1 MRPIPTPPHEGTPT
15 LSTLPRATLVVTVIG
30 VLLGLLLAALDQ
42 TIVGTAL
49 PRIVSELGGFDRFA
63 WVFTAYMLA
72 STAGLPI
79 AGKLSDLYGRKPLY
93 LAGLA
98 IFMLGSI
105 LSGLSQT
112 MMQLIVFR
120 GLQGLGAAVI
130 MANAFAIVGDIFP
143 PAERGKWQG
152 VFGAVFGLAS
162 TIGPMTGGYITDN
175 LSWRWVFYVNLPVGL
190 AAAIV
195 LMAAMPHLR
204 DRSVQ
209 RKIDFL
215 GAATLVA
222 AVVSLLLALTWAGNT
237 YPWGSPQVLG
247 LMAFS
252 SAMSLLFWEIE
263 KRAAEPVLPPALFAN
278 RIFNVAVGVTFLTSI
293 GMFGAIIFLPLFIQ
307 TVIGA
312 SATSSG
318 AVLTPMMFSVVLGSF
333 VSGQV
338 ISRVGHYRL
347 LGVAG
352 LLLAVVGLYLFSL
365 MDTETNYATVVRNM
379 VVMGVGLGTTFPV
392 YVISVQNAFPHR
404 LLGIVTS
411 SIQFFRS
418 TGGTFGAAVMGSVL
432 AARMAAH
439 LTQAIAQAQAAGA
452 LPPEVAAKLAGTSLP
467 SRGMDALNGF
477 RAGSS
482 IPGVS
487 EAMMGPVRT
496 ALAASL
502 HDVFLLAMVA
512 AAAAVLVALFMREIP
527 LRRSNIPPEPP

>member
-1 MRPIPTPPHEGTPT
+1 MRPTPTPPHEGAPT
-15 LSTLPRATLVVTVIG
+15 LSTLPRATIVITVIG

-42 TIVGTAL
+42 TIVSTAL
-49 PRIVSELGGFDRFA
+49 PRIVSDLGGFDRFA

-79 AGKLSDLYGRKPLY
+79 AGKLSDIYGRKPLY
-93 LAGLA
+93 LAG
-98 IFMLGSI
+98 IGVFILGSI

-152 VFGAVFGLAS
+152 VFGAVFGIS
-162 TIGPMTGGYITDN
+162 SIIGPLTGGYITDN

-195 LMAAMPHLR
+195 LIWAMPHLR

-209 RKIDFL
+209 RKIDFA

-237 YPWGSPQVLG
+237 YPWASPQVLG
-247 LMAFS
+247 LIAFAA
-252 SAMSLLFWEIE
+252 AMSYLFWEIE
-263 KRAAEPVLPPALFAN
+263 KRAPEPVLPPTLFAN
-278 RIFNVAVGVTFLTSI
+278 RIFNVAVGVTFLTGI
-293 GMFGAIIFLPLFIQ
+293 AMFGAIIFLPLFIQ
-307 TVIGA
+307 AVIGA

-333 VSGQV
+333 ASGQI
-338 ISRVGHYRL
+338 ISRTGRYRF

-352 LLLAVVGLYLFSL
+352 LGLVVVGLYLFSR
-365 MDTETNYATVVRNM
+365 MGTETSYATVVRNM
-379 VVMGVGLGTTFPV
+379 VVMGVGLGTTFPI
-392 YVISVQNAFPHR
+392 YLISVQNAFPHR

-418 TGGTFGAAVMGSVL
+418 TGATFGAAVMGSLL
-432 AARMAAH
+432 ASRMSAH
-439 LTQAIAQAQAAGA
+439 LSQAVAQA
-452 LPPEVAAKLAGTSLP
+452 
-467 SRGMDALNGF
+467 
-477 RAGSS
+477 
-482 IPGVS
+482 
-487 EAMMGPVRT
+487 
-496 ALAASL
+496 
-502 HDVFLLAMVA
+502 
-512 AAAAVLVALFMREIP
+512 
-527 LRRSNIPPEPP
+527 